1 MKSVKNN
8 MELTTFD
15 EHLEKRYGLTI
26 PGQSV
31 PPIPEQSVPPIP
43 GEGVPLF

>member
-15 EHLEKRYGLTI
+15 EHLEKRYG
-26 PGQSV
+26 PMEVKSGQNLKLKQRHLQL
-31 PPIPEQSVPPIP
+31 EK
-43 GEGVPLF
+43 